1 MLTPTRLTFAALLAL
16 TGCPKQVSLPKGP
29 DKPVTYKLLT
39 DTPEDETA
47 NRKEERPDVWVRTE
61 TQNHVPVVVAKGEA
75 GPIKLFGGRA
85 QICADEACEKGVVVD
100 NFLLFEV
107 VDAGGKVTHRFVMGF
122 HEGVSINEQEPDNV
136 GALGFNLVP
145 GADVTTHLPPDEPFT
160 LRVAALD
167 YGGVGKVSDV
177 YLRVTA
183 RGERTPSEDE
193 LKTWAPN
200 R

>member
-1 MLTPTRLTFAALLAL
+1 
-16 TGCPKQVSLPKGP
+16 
-29 DKPVTYKLLT
+29 
-39 DTPEDETA
+39 
-47 NRKEERPDVWVRTE
+47 
-61 TQNHVPVVVAKGEA
+61 
-75 GPIKLFGGRA
+75 
-85 QICADEACEKGVVVD
+85 
-100 NFLLFEV
+100 
-107 VDAGGKVTHRFVMGF
+107 
-122 HEGVSINEQEPDNV
+122 
-136 GALGFNLVP
+136 
-145 GADVTTHLPPDEPFT
+145 VTTHLPPDEPFT